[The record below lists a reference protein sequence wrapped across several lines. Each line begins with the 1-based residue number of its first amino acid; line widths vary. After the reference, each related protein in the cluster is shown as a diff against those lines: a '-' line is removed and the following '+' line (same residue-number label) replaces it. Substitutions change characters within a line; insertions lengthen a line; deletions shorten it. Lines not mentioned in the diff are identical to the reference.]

1 MKINIQ
7 KREPDKND
15 LRPIRLVYYYGSK
28 TSEDGSR
35 AQKRSYEPLNL
46 FLYNKPKNAVER
58 EHNKTTL
65 QKAEAIRAKRLLE
78 MESAKHGLDDRTKLN
93 ASFFDYFDQITASKA
108 SGSKSNYSI
117 WVSAGIHLHR
127 YHRHAELTFEQ
138 VDKYFLEGFRHY
150 LQHEAM
156 TKSDTG
162 LSRNTACSY
171 FNKIRAALN
180 QAQRDRIIRDNPV
193 EQVKSIKA
201 ERTQRIYLTLD
212 EVKALTKAECRYDV
226 LRRAFLFSC
235 TTGLRWSD
243 IHKLVWGEIELFS
256 QGHYRIIFSQIKLKN
271 SGNGLQYLDLP
282 DSAVR
287 LLNLENRG
295 KPTERVFKGLRYDSY
310 SNVALVQ
317 WAIRAGITKHV
328 TFHAGRHTF
337 AVNQLAR
344 GLDIYSLSRLLGH
357 SELRTTEIYADILE
371 TRRTE
376 AMRTFPNIFDE
387 SSN

>member
-1 MKINIQ
+1 M
-7 KREPDKND
+7 
-15 LRPIRLVYYYGSK
+15 YYYGSK

-117 WVSAGIHLHR
+117 WISAGIHRHR

-201 ERTQRIYLTLD
+201 ERTQRTYLTLD

-243 IHKLVWGEIELFS
+243 IHKLVWSEIELFA

-282 DSAVR
+282 DSAV
-287 LLNLENRG
+287 
-295 KPTERVFKGLRYDSY
+295 
-310 SNVALVQ
+310 
-317 WAIRAGITKHV
+317 
-328 TFHAGRHTF
+328 
-337 AVNQLAR
+337 
-344 GLDIYSLSRLLGH
+344 
-357 SELRTTEIYADILE
+357 
-371 TRRTE
+371 
-376 AMRTFPNIFDE
+376 
-387 SSN
+387 